1 MNNMI
6 GNDGEAQKNKALP
19 VIQPYIA
26 HIYSS
31 YDVPLA
37 VSYMDMYARTFGIT
51 QISSLMTVF
60 GVTIY
65 SRAMTKFTSST
76 QVMQNFATFIVT
88 FVPGMSFMAV
98 DLLKQTLR
106 GSTSLDQKFRA
117 LKQSDE
123 MRVVLGIRTHA
134 HSIRCNKARA
144 AHSRVL
150 MSLHKYWAK
159 FIEPSVNI
167 Q

>member
-1 MNNMI
+1 MI

-19 VIQPYIA
+19 VVQPYIT

-31 YDVPLA
+31 YDVPLS

-65 SRAMTKFTSST
+65 SRAMTRFNTST
-76 QVMQNFATFIVT
+76 LVMQNFASFIVT
-88 FVPGMSFMAV
+88 YVPGMSFMAV
-98 DLLKQTLR
+98 DLLKLTLR
-106 GSTSLDQKFRA
+106 GSTSLDQKFRV
-117 LKQSDE
+117 LKQGE
-123 MRVVLGIRTHA
+123 ELRAVLGIRTHG
-134 HSIRCNKARA
+134 HSIRCNKART

-150 MSLHKYWAK
+150 MSLHRYWAK

-167 Q
+167 HEVS